1 MAHLGVVLLQTPL
14 TRLGDTLVIKQL
26 PPDRGVLDQI
36 LVFSTA
42 FIMLCLVAMV
52 VMLVIAAMKM
62 RGVAQKTTQALNKV
76 YADLGPIIKTAGSIA
91 ENVNAM
97 SASIRKDVDRVSATV
112 TAANDQVR
120 QTIAMTEKRINEL
133 NALLSV
139 VQSEA
144 ERLFVSTAS
153 TVRGVQSGA
162 ATFGRRAGMDFA
174 SDELDAGEGEGGA
187 DLAEEIEI
195 LEGEEDDG
203 DDGNTKPTAPALPA
217 APRVRR
223 GPRAR

>member
-1 MAHLGVVLLQTPL
+1 MLFQATTAVTGL
-14 TRLGDTLVIKQL
+14 RDTLIIKQL

-52 VMLVIAAMKM
+52 VMLVVAAMKM
-62 RGVAQKTTQALNKV
+62 RGVAKKTTEALNKV
-76 YADLGPIIKTAGSIA
+76 YADFGPIIKTTGSIA

-97 SASIRKDVDRVSATV
+97 SASIRKDVDKVSATV

-120 QTIAMTEKRINEL
+120 QTIAMTENRINEL

-144 ERLFVSTAS
+144 ERLFISTAS
-153 TVRGVQSGA
+153 TVRGVQTGA
-162 ATFGRRAGMDFA
+162 ASFGRRGGMDFA
-174 SDELDAGEGEGGA
+174 SDELDVA
-187 DLAEEIEI
+187 DPAEEIEI
-195 LEGEEDDG
+195 LEEDDG
-203 DDGNTKPTAPALPA
+203 DDGSTEPTAPALPA
-217 APRVRR
+217 APRVRPRDQR
-223 GPRAR
+223 GGRA

>member
-1 MAHLGVVLLQTPL
+1 MAHLGVPLLQSVA
-14 TRLGDTLVIKQL
+14 RLGDTLVIKQL
-26 PPDRGVLDQI
+26 PPERGVLDQI

-62 RGVAQKTTQALNKV
+62 RGVAHKTTQALNKV
-76 YADLGPIIKTAGSIA
+76 YADLGPIIKTTGSIA

-97 SASIRKDVDRVSATV
+97 SASIRKDVEKVSATV

-120 QTIAMTEKRINEL
+120 QTISMTEKRINEL

-144 ERLFVSTAS
+144 ERLFISTAS
-153 TVRGVQSGA
+153 TVRGVQTGA
-162 ATFGRRAGMDFA
+162 ATFSRRDVMDFA
-174 SDELDAGEGEGGA
+174 SDELDAA
-187 DLAEEIEI
+187 DPAEEIEI
-195 LEGEEDDG
+195 LEEDDG
-203 DDGNTKPTAPALPA
+203 DDGSTEPTPPTLPA
-217 APRVRR
+217 APRVRG
-223 GPRAR
+223 GPRTRDQRGGRP

>member
-1 MAHLGVVLLQTPL
+1 MAHLGVTLLQSTVA
-14 TRLGDTLVIKQL
+14 RLGDTLVVKQL

-76 YADLGPIIKTAGSIA
+76 YADLGPIIKTTGSIA

-97 SASIRKDVDRVSATV
+97 SASIRKDVDKVSATV

-144 ERLFVSTAS
+144 ERLFISTAS
-153 TVRGVQSGA
+153 TMRGVQTGA
-162 ATFGRRAGMDFA
+162 ASFGAGRRGGMDFA
-174 SDELDAGEGEGGA
+174 SDELDAA
-187 DLAEEIEI
+187 DPAEEIEI
-195 LEGEEDDG
+195 LEEDDG
-203 DDGNTKPTAPALPA
+203 DDGSTEPTPPALPA
-217 APRVRR
+217 APRVR
-223 GPRAR
+223 PRARDQRREGA

>member
-1 MAHLGVVLLQTPL
+1 MAHLGVMLFQATTAVTGL
-14 TRLGDTLVIKQL
+14 RDTLIIKQL

-52 VMLVIAAMKM
+52 VMLVVAAMKM
-62 RGVAQKTTQALNKV
+62 RGVAKKTTEALNKV
-76 YADLGPIIKTAGSIA
+76 YADFGPIIKTTGSIA

-97 SASIRKDVDRVSATV
+97 SASIRKDVDKVSATV

-120 QTIAMTEKRINEL
+120 QTIAMTENRINEL

-144 ERLFVSTAS
+144 ERLFISTAS
-153 TVRGVQSGA
+153 TVRGVQTGA
-162 ATFGRRAGMDFA
+162 ASFGRRGGMDFA
-174 SDELDAGEGEGGA
+174 SDELDVA
-187 DLAEEIEI
+187 DPAEEIEI
-195 LEGEEDDG
+195 LEEDDG
-203 DDGNTKPTAPALPA
+203 DDGSTEPTAPALPA
-217 APRVRR
+217 APRVRPRDQR
-223 GPRAR
+223 GGRA